1 MSQLILPAL
10 LLFLAWSLPVMAIEE
25 PAYRVVEQE
34 GNFQLREYAS
44 YLLAETRVAADFED
58 AGSIAFGRLFRY
70 ISGGNQGKQKVA
82 MTAPVRQEAGEAGSQ
97 RVAFVVPAEFSRA
110 TVPVPGDPQIS
121 IREQPA
127 QRVAALRY
135 SGRWTEA
142 NYRDRERSL
151 RDWMSRRGLKAAGP
165 AVYARYNAPF
175 VPWPLRRNEVM
186 VPVEPATP

>member
-1 MSQLILPAL
+1 MNRLTLTAL
-10 LLFLAWSLPVMAIEE
+10 LLTLAWSLPAMAIEE

-34 GNFQLREYAS
+34 GDFQLREYAS

-58 AGSIAFGRLFRY
+58 AGSVAFRRLFGY
-70 ISGGNQGKQKVA
+70 ISGGNQGKQKVS

-110 TVPVPGDPQIS
+110 TVPVPADPLVS

-142 NYRDRERSL
+142 NYRSKEQAL
-151 RDWMSRRGLKAAGP
+151 HDWIARRGLKAAGP

-186 VPVEPATP
+186 VPVERSTP

>member
-1 MSQLILPAL
+1 
-10 LLFLAWSLPVMAIEE
+10 MAIEE
-25 PAYRVVEQE
+25 PSYRVVEQE
-34 GNFQLREYAS
+34 GDFQLREYAS

-58 AGSIAFGRLFRY
+58 AGTVAFRRLFGY

-97 RVAFVVPAEFSRA
+97 RVAFVVPATFSLA

-127 QRVAALRY
+127 QRVATLRY

-142 NYRDRERSL
+142 NYRDRERAL
-151 RDWMSRRGLKAAGP
+151 RDWMSRRGLKATGP

-186 VPVEPATP
+186 VPVESSTP